1 MKKILISVI
10 IVLLIAVVVLG
21 LMGKIKIGNVKLL
34 GIQDIKNSSEELDN
48 TIEEISRL
56 TSITYPSK
64 MSELNS
70 EGKKLLTAK
79 QDYQNKVTFSSE
91 SDIEQARQILNYEI
105 EALWI
110 KMGLYAEQE
119 GLGARFLFTSGS
131 TSLTR
136 NLNVTVTGQYI
147 SITDFISDLENDDE
161 LGFKIENFKMVPN
174 ANGNLTAT
182 FIVRDLYVNA
192 PAATSTTTEEN
203 TTNTEDENTNTS
215 TGNTTNETGNNTVDN
230 TNNATS

>member
-1 MKKILISVI
+1 MKKILISLI

-21 LMGKIKIGNVKLL
+21 LMGKIKIGNIKLL
-34 GIQDIKNSSEELDN
+34 GIQDLKNSSEELDN

-64 MSELNS
+64 ISELNS

-147 SITDFISDLENDDE
+147 AITDFISDLENDDE

-203 TTNTEDENTNTS
+203 TNTS
-215 TGNTTNETGNNTVDN
+215 TGNTTNEIENNTVDN
-230 TNNATS
+230 TNNTTS

>member
-119 GLGARFLFTSGS
+119 GLGARFLFTSGN

-203 TTNTEDENTNTS
+203 TTNTDENTNTS